1 MIDQYTFH
9 DITISWLNGA
19 LINTDGGTIFGPV
32 PRTLRGRYYPY
43 NDRKQVAEATDP
55 ILIQYQGMNYMI
67 DVSFNLDKFT
77 EKAKRNVGLE
87 KPGTIM
93 EVFDQLGISPEDIDV
108 IMMTHMYNDHAS
120 GLTYFADDA
129 WHSTYP
135 NATIYMSAVEWD
147 AVRHPNA
154 CTKNTYPRENW
165 EAIQDQVVTFEDSFQ
180 VTDGITMEF
189 SGGHSPGHAIIRL
202 EQNGETMLHMA
213 DILLSFVHTNPLWVA
228 STTTQWIQSLP
239 RKNTWRSPS
248 EPLPFHV
255 LPRSILPRD

>member
-1 MIDQYTFH
+1 
-9 DITISWLNGA
+9 
-19 LINTDGGTIFGPV
+19 
-32 PRTLRGRYYPY
+32 
-43 NDRKQVAEATDP
+43 
-55 ILIQYQGMNYMI
+55 MI

-228 STTTQWIQSLP
+228 TTTTQWIQSLP